1 MHSFKI
7 DGSARGDAVLGL
19 TKVDGGIR
27 VAVVADAKECVLLLY
42 LSGSQS
48 RQREEKKETARIA
61 FPEEGRIGNVW
72 TMTVLGEDLDRYDY
86 AFEADGVRFEDP
98 HGRSFKGHER
108 WGKKELGNILLK
120 TPISQPEFDWED
132 DERQEISYED
142 MIVYRLHVRGFT
154 RHASS
159 GVEDRGTFAGIAE
172 KIPYLKELGVTTVE
186 LMPSN
191 EFNEV
196 MMRPRQIQH
205 RYQERSKEM
214 KTGLSSSLEVESSE
228 IASSEITSE
237 KMDLNLSTSVMEA
250 DGRLNYWGYGPSFLF
265 APKASYAGK
274 GKNPVTEFKNL
285 VKTLHREGL
294 GIVAEL
300 FFTGEETPADVVE
313 VARFWV
319 REFHVDGLHISGTA
333 PIALLASDPYL
344 ADTMIWATSWDGI
357 EIAGSGRGRE
367 SKTDPFQR
375 RLAESRIWE
384 KQFAQVQQ
392 ASRGK
397 VQEEENGKDAGAG
410 KTSRAEKANNANDA
424 NHAESVNCAETV
436 NDTEKVNDTESAK
449 GAGKEKAS
457 QKGAEMSGL
466 PEETKRRTRV
476 LGEYNDGFLV
486 DMRRVLKGDEGQM
499 GALAFR
505 SRRNPE
511 TFGVLNYMAS
521 NNGFTMADMV
531 SYDRKHNEANGE
543 ENRDG
548 TDYNC
553 SWNCGAEGP
562 VRRKKIRQLRKKQLR
577 NAVLLLMLSQGT
589 PLLLAGDEFG
599 NSQDGNNNAYCQDNE
614 ISWLNWN
621 NQKTNADQFEFVKHA
636 IAFRKEHP
644 VFHQPTEP
652 KLMDSLA
659 CGQPDVSYHGI
670 SAWKPEFDNFR
681 RQFGILYCGDYA
693 RKADGTPDDTFFVVY
708 NMHWEPHEFALPT
721 LSAGKK
727 WHVVFQTADEAQNGF
742 YEAGKEPELKSQKKF
757 MAPSRSIAVFI
768 GKTVE
773 KP

>member
-7 DGSARGDAVLGL
+7 DNSVRGDAVLGL

-27 VAVVADAKECVLLLY
+27 VAVVADAKECALLLY
-42 LSGSQS
+42 LSGSHS

-61 FPEEGRIGNVW
+61 FPEEGKIGNVW

-98 HGRSFKGHER
+98 HGRSFEGHER

-120 TPISQPEFDWED
+120 TPVSQPEFDWED
-132 DERQEISYED
+132 DERQGISYED
-142 MIVYRLHVRGFT
+142 VIVYRLHVRGFT

-159 GVEDRGTFAGIAE
+159 GVENRGTFAGIVE

-186 LMPSN
+186 LMPAT

-196 MMRPRQIQH
+196 MMRPRQILH

-214 KTGLSSSLEVESSE
+214 KTGLSSSLEMESSE
-228 IASSEITSE
+228 TASSETTSR
-237 KMDLNLSTSVMEA
+237 KTDLNSSTSVMEA

-294 GIVAEL
+294 GIVVEL

-344 ADTMIWATSWDGI
+344 SDTMIWATSWDGI
-357 EIAGSGRGRE
+357 EIAGRGQKKNA
-367 SKTDPFQR
+367 KTDPFQR
-375 RLAESRIWE
+375 RLAESQIFK

-397 VQEEENGKDAGAG
+397 VQEAENGKAASADKAN
-410 KTSRAEKANNANDA
+410 SAEKANNANDA
-424 NHAESVNCAETV
+424 NHAESVNG
-436 NDTEKVNDTESAK
+436 TEKVNDTESAK
-449 GAGKEKAS
+449 DAGKENGSEKN
-457 QKGAEMSGL
+457 AEMMGL
-466 PEETKRRTRV
+466 AVEPKRRTRV

-505 SRRNPE
+505 SRRNPD

-531 SYDRKHNEANGE
+531 SYDQKHNEANGE

-553 SWNCGAEGP
+553 SWNCGAEGS

-621 NQKTNADQFEFVKHA
+621 NQKTNADQLEFVKHA

-693 RKADGTPDDTFFVVY
+693 RKADGTPDDTFFVIY

-727 WHVVFQTADEAQNGF
+727 WQVVFQTADEAQNGF

>member
-1 MHSFKI
+1 MSREMKEFKTEKCSLLPM
-7 DGSARGDAVLGL
+7 GSGLNGENLHFSINTKEALDKVILFEHGTRKVAGYARVQEEEHFGDLYAFRVLN
-19 TKVDGGIR
+19 
-27 VAVVADAKECVLLLY
+27 AAH
-42 LSGSQS
+42 
-48 RQREEKKETARIA
+48 
-61 FPEEGRIGNVW
+61 
-72 TMTVLGEDLDRYDY
+72 YDY
-86 AFEADGVRFEDP
+86 ALMAGEKYIRDEYAKAVNHYRLEDGT
-98 HGRSFKGHER
+98 
-108 WGKKELGNILLK
+108 ELE
-120 TPISQPEFDWED
+120 TYSTYVDDFDWQD
-132 DERQEISYED
+132 DERIFHPFED
-142 MIVYRLHVRGFT
+142 SVMYRLHVKGFT
-154 RHASS
+154 KHHSS
-159 GVEDRGTFAGIAE
+159 GVQNRGCYAGIVE

-186 LMPSN
+186 LMPAT

-214 KTGLSSSLEVESSE
+214 KTGLSSSLEMESSE
-228 IASSEITSE
+228 TASSETTSR
-237 KMDLNLSTSVMEA
+237 KTDLNSSTSVMEA

-294 GIVAEL
+294 GIVVEL

-344 ADTMIWATSWDGI
+344 SDTMIWATSWDGI
-357 EIAGSGRGRE
+357 EIAGSGQKKNA
-367 SKTDPFQR
+367 KTDPFQR
-375 RLAESRIWE
+375 RLAESQIFK
-384 KQFAQVQQ
+384 KQFAQTRQV
-392 ASRGK
+392 SRGK
-397 VQEEENGKDAGAG
+397 VQEAENGKAASADKAN
-410 KTSRAEKANNANDA
+410 SAEKAKD
-424 NHAESVNCAETV
+424 
-436 NDTEKVNDTESAK
+436 
-449 GAGKEKAS
+449 AGKENGSEKN
-457 QKGAEMSGL
+457 AEMMGL
-466 PEETKRRTRV
+466 AVEPKRRTRV

-505 SRRNPE
+505 SRRNPD

-531 SYDRKHNEANGE
+531 SYDQKHNEANGE

-553 SWNCGAEGP
+553 SWNCGAEGS

-621 NQKTNADQFEFVKHA
+621 NQKTNADQLEFVKHA

-693 RKADGTPDDTFFVVY
+693 RKADGTPDDTFFVIY

-727 WHVVFQTADEAQNGF
+727 WQVVFQTADEAQNGF

>member
-7 DGSARGDAVLGL
+7 DNSVRGDAVLGL

-27 VAVVADAKECVLLLY
+27 VAVVADAKECALLLY
-42 LSGSQS
+42 LSGSHS

-61 FPEEGRIGNVW
+61 FLEEGKIGNVW

-98 HGRSFKGHER
+98 HGRSFEGHER

-120 TPISQPEFDWED
+120 TPVSQPEFDWED
-132 DERQEISYED
+132 DERQGISYED
-142 MIVYRLHVRGFT
+142 VIVYRLHVRGFT

-159 GVEDRGTFAGIAE
+159 GVENRGTFAGIVE

-186 LMPSN
+186 LMPAT

-214 KTGLSSSLEVESSE
+214 KTGLSSSLEMESSE
-228 IASSEITSE
+228 TASSETTSR
-237 KMDLNLSTSVMEA
+237 KTDLNSSTSVMEA

-294 GIVAEL
+294 GIVVEL

-344 ADTMIWATSWDGI
+344 SDTMIWATSWDGI
-357 EIAGSGRGRE
+357 EIAGSGQKKNA
-367 SKTDPFQR
+367 KTDPFQR
-375 RLAESRIWE
+375 RLAESQIFK
-384 KQFAQVQQ
+384 KQFAQTRQV
-392 ASRGK
+392 SRGK
-397 VQEEENGKDAGAG
+397 VQEAENGKAASADKAN
-410 KTSRAEKANNANDA
+410 SAEKAKD
-424 NHAESVNCAETV
+424 
-436 NDTEKVNDTESAK
+436 
-449 GAGKEKAS
+449 AGKENGSEKN
-457 QKGAEMSGL
+457 AEMMGL
-466 PEETKRRTRV
+466 AVEPKRRTRV

-621 NQKTNADQFEFVKHA
+621 NQKTNADQLEFVKHA

-652 KLMDSLA
+652 VSRMSPIMESVRGSRNLTISADSL
-659 CGQPDVSYHGI
+659 
-670 SAWKPEFDNFR
+670 EFSTVGTMRER
-681 RQFGILYCGDYA
+681 RTGHRTIRSSSSTICTGNRMNL
-693 RKADGTPDDTFFVVY
+693 R
-708 NMHWEPHEFALPT
+708 
-721 LSAGKK
+721 
-727 WHVVFQTADEAQNGF
+727 FQRCQQEKNG
-742 YEAGKEPELKSQKKF
+742 
-757 MAPSRSIAVFI
+757 R
-768 GKTVE
+768 
-773 KP
+773 

>member
-7 DGSARGDAVLGL
+7 DNSVRGDAVLGL

-27 VAVVADAKECVLLLY
+27 VAVVADAKECALLLY
-42 LSGSQS
+42 LSGSHS

-61 FPEEGRIGNVW
+61 FPEEGKIGNVW

-98 HGRSFKGHER
+98 HGRSFEGHER

-120 TPISQPEFDWED
+120 TPVSQPEFDWED
-132 DERQEISYED
+132 DERQGISYED
-142 MIVYRLHVRGFT
+142 VIVYRLHVRGFT

-159 GVEDRGTFAGIAE
+159 GVENRGTFAGIVE

-186 LMPSN
+186 LMPAT

-196 MMRPRQIQH
+196 MMRPRQIMH
-205 RYQERSKEM
+205 RYQERLRKIL
-214 KTGLSSSLEVESSE
+214 TGSSSSPEMESSE
-228 IASSEITSE
+228 TAPLETTSG
-237 KMDLNLSTSVMEA
+237 KTDLNSSTSVMEA

-265 APKASYAGK
+265 APKASYAGR

-285 VKTLHREGL
+285 VKTLHRENL
-294 GIVAEL
+294 GIVVEL

-344 ADTMIWATSWDGI
+344 SDTMLWATSWDGI
-357 EIAGSGRGRE
+357 EIAGSGQKKNV
-367 SKTDPFQR
+367 KTDPFQR
-375 RLAESRIWE
+375 RLAESQIFK
-384 KQFAQVQQ
+384 KQFAQTRQV
-392 ASRGK
+392 SRGK
-397 VQEEENGKDAGAG
+397 VQEAENGKAASADKAN
-410 KTSRAEKANNANDA
+410 SAEKA
-424 NHAESVNCAETV
+424 
-436 NDTEKVNDTESAK
+436 K
-449 GAGKEKAS
+449 GDGKENGSEKN
-457 QKGAEMSGL
+457 AEMMGL
-466 PEETKRRTRV
+466 AVEPKRRTRV

-505 SRRNPE
+505 SRRNPD

-531 SYDRKHNEANGE
+531 SYDQKHNEANGE

-553 SWNCGAEGP
+553 SWNCGAEGS

-621 NQKTNADQFEFVKHA
+621 NQKMNADQLEFVKHA

-693 RKADGTPDDTFFVVY
+693 RKADGTPDDTFFVIY

-727 WHVVFQTADEAQNGF
+727 WQVVFQTADEAQNGF

>member
-621 NQKTNADQFEFVKHA
+621 NQKTNADQLEFVKHA

-693 RKADGTPDDTFFVVY
+693 RKADGAPDDTFFVVY

>member
-1 MHSFKI
+1 MHSFQI
-7 DGSARGDAVLGL
+7 DSSARGELVLGV
-19 TKVDGGIR
+19 TKIGGGIC
-27 VAVVADAKECVLLLY
+27 VAVAAEAEECALLLY
-42 LSGSQS
+42 LPGSS
-48 RQREEKKETARIA
+48 TRQKEEKKEAVRIP
-61 FPEEGRIGNVW
+61 FPREGRTGNVW
-72 TMTVLGEDLDRYDY
+72 AMTVLGENLDRYDY
-86 AFEADGVRFEDP
+86 VFEADGVRFEDP
-98 HGRSFKGHER
+98 HGLSFKGHER
-108 WGKKELGNILLK
+108 WGKKELGDILLK
-120 TPISQPEFDWED
+120 TPVSQPEFDWGD
-132 DERQEISYED
+132 DKCPEISYED

-159 GVEDRGTFAGIAE
+159 GVENRGTFQGVAE

-186 LMPSN
+186 LMPST

-196 MMRPRQIQH
+196 MMRPAQIPH
-205 RYQERSKEM
+205 RYRENPVVPGKEQEKNNSGE
-214 KTGLSSSLEVESSE
+214 TGKNS
-228 IASSEITSE
+228 
-237 KMDLNLSTSVMEA
+237 DLAVMEA

-274 GKNPVTEFKNL
+274 GKHPVTEFKNL
-285 VKTLHREGL
+285 VKTLHRENL
-294 GIVAEL
+294 GIVTEL
-300 FFTGEETPADVVE
+300 FFTGEETPADVLE
-313 VARFWV
+313 VVRFWV

-357 EIAGSGRGRE
+357 ETGKKIKKS
-367 SKTDPFQR
+367 DPFQR
-375 RLAESRIWE
+375 RLAESQILKQRFGNVRPVHSGRI
-384 KQFAQVQQ
+384 
-392 ASRGK
+392 
-397 VQEEENGKDAGAG
+397 QEENENGKEENERKDATESPETGGLQVKTG
-410 KTSRAEKANNANDA
+410 KTERRRSR
-424 NHAESVNCAETV
+424 
-436 NDTEKVNDTESAK
+436 
-449 GAGKEKAS
+449 
-457 QKGAEMSGL
+457 L
-466 PEETKRRTRV
+466 

-505 SRRNPE
+505 SRRNPG

-621 NQKTNADQFEFVKHA
+621 NQKTNGDQLEFVKRA
-636 IAFRKEHP
+636 IAFRKAHP

-659 CGQPDVSYHGI
+659 CGQPDVSYHGV
-670 SAWKPEFDNFR
+670 SAWKPEFDSFR

-693 RKADGTPDDTFFVVY
+693 KKADGTPDDTFFVVY

-721 LSAGKK
+721 PPAGKR
-727 WHVVFQTADEAQNGF
+727 WHVAFQTADEAQNGF
-742 YEAGKEPELKSQKKF
+742 YETGKEPELKSQKKF

>member
-120 TPISQPEFDWED
+120 TPISQPEFDWEE

-196 MMRPRQIQH
+196 MMRPRQIMH

-214 KTGLSSSLEVESSE
+214 KTGLSSSLEMEPSE

-237 KMDLNLSTSVMEA
+237 KMDLNPSTSVMEA

-397 VQEEENGKDAGAG
+397 VQEAENGKDAGAD
-410 KTSRAEKANNANDA
+410 KTNRAEKANNANHV
-424 NHAESVNCAETV
+424 NHAESVNRAETV
-436 NDTEKVNDTESAK
+436 NGTGIVK

-457 QKGAEMSGL
+457 EKGAEMSGL

-499 GALAFR
+499 GTLAFR

-621 NQKTNADQFEFVKHA
+621 NQKTNADQLEFVKHA

>member
-7 DGSARGDAVLGL
+7 DNSVRGDAVLGL

-27 VAVVADAKECVLLLY
+27 VAVVADAKECALLLY
-42 LSGSQS
+42 LSGSHS

-61 FPEEGRIGNVW
+61 FPEEGKIGNVW

-98 HGRSFKGHER
+98 HGRSFEGHER

-120 TPISQPEFDWED
+120 TPVSQPEFDWED
-132 DERQEISYED
+132 DERQGISYED
-142 MIVYRLHVRGFT
+142 VIVYRLHVRGFT

-159 GVEDRGTFAGIAE
+159 GVENRGTFAGIVE

-186 LMPSN
+186 LMPAT

-214 KTGLSSSLEVESSE
+214 KTGLSSSLEMESSE
-228 IASSEITSE
+228 TASSETTSR
-237 KMDLNLSTSVMEA
+237 KTDLNSSTSVMEA

-294 GIVAEL
+294 GIVVEL

-344 ADTMIWATSWDGI
+344 SDTMLWATSWDGI
-357 EIAGSGRGRE
+357 EIAGSGQKKNA
-367 SKTDPFQR
+367 KTDPFQR
-375 RLAESRIWE
+375 RLAESQIFK
-384 KQFAQVQQ
+384 KQFAQTRQV
-392 ASRGK
+392 SRGK
-397 VQEEENGKDAGAG
+397 VQEAENGKAASADKAN
-410 KTSRAEKANNANDA
+410 SAEKAKD
-424 NHAESVNCAETV
+424 
-436 NDTEKVNDTESAK
+436 
-449 GAGKEKAS
+449 AGKENGSEKN
-457 QKGAEMSGL
+457 AEMMGL
-466 PEETKRRTRV
+466 AVEPKRRTRV

-505 SRRNPE
+505 SRRNPD

-531 SYDRKHNEANGE
+531 SYDQKHNEANGE

-553 SWNCGAEGP
+553 SWN
-562 VRRKKIRQLRKKQLR
+562 
-577 NAVLLLMLSQGT
+577 LS
-589 PLLLAGDEFG
+589 LIH
-599 NSQDGNNNAYCQDNE
+599 
-614 ISWLNWN
+614 IS
-621 NQKTNADQFEFVKHA
+621 E
-636 IAFRKEHP
+636 
-644 VFHQPTEP
+644 PTRP
-652 KLMDSLA
+652 
-659 CGQPDVSYHGI
+659 
-670 SAWKPEFDNFR
+670 
-681 RQFGILYCGDYA
+681 
-693 RKADGTPDDTFFVVY
+693 
-708 NMHWEPHEFALPT
+708 
-721 LSAGKK
+721 
-727 WHVVFQTADEAQNGF
+727 
-742 YEAGKEPELKSQKKF
+742 
-757 MAPSRSIAVFI
+757 
-768 GKTVE
+768 
-773 KP
+773 

>member
-1 MHSFKI
+1 
-7 DGSARGDAVLGL
+7 
-19 TKVDGGIR
+19 
-27 VAVVADAKECVLLLY
+27 
-42 LSGSQS
+42 
-48 RQREEKKETARIA
+48 
-61 FPEEGRIGNVW
+61 
-72 TMTVLGEDLDRYDY
+72 
-86 AFEADGVRFEDP
+86 
-98 HGRSFKGHER
+98 
-108 WGKKELGNILLK
+108 
-120 TPISQPEFDWED
+120 
-132 DERQEISYED
+132 
-142 MIVYRLHVRGFT
+142 
-154 RHASS
+154 
-159 GVEDRGTFAGIAE
+159 
-172 KIPYLKELGVTTVE
+172 
-186 LMPSN
+186 
-191 EFNEV
+191 
-196 MMRPRQIQH
+196 
-205 RYQERSKEM
+205 M
-214 KTGLSSSLEVESSE
+214 KTGLSSSLEMESSE
-228 IASSEITSE
+228 TASSETTSR
-237 KMDLNLSTSVMEA
+237 KTDLNSSTSVMEA

-294 GIVAEL
+294 GIVVEL

-344 ADTMIWATSWDGI
+344 SDTMIWATSWDGI
-357 EIAGSGRGRE
+357 EIAGSE
-367 SKTDPFQR
+367 QKKNAKTDPFQR
-375 RLAESRIWE
+375 RLAESQIFK
-384 KQFAQVQQ
+384 KQFAQTRQV
-392 ASRGK
+392 SRGK
-397 VQEEENGKDAGAG
+397 VQEAENGKAASADKAN
-410 KTSRAEKANNANDA
+410 SAEKAKD
-424 NHAESVNCAETV
+424 
-436 NDTEKVNDTESAK
+436 
-449 GAGKEKAS
+449 AGKENGSEKN
-457 QKGAEMSGL
+457 AEMMGL
-466 PEETKRRTRV
+466 AVEPKRRTRV

-505 SRRNPE
+505 SRRNPD

-531 SYDRKHNEANGE
+531 SYDQKHNEANGE

-553 SWNCGAEGP
+553 SWNCGAEGS

-621 NQKTNADQFEFVKHA
+621 NQKTNADQLEFVKHA

-693 RKADGTPDDTFFVVY
+693 RKADGTPDDTFFVIY

-727 WHVVFQTADEAQNGF
+727 WQVVFQTADEAQNGF

>member
-7 DGSARGDAVLGL
+7 DSSARGDTVLGL
-19 TKVDGGIR
+19 TRIDGGIR
-27 VAVVADAKECVLLLY
+27 VAVAVDAEECALLLY
-42 LSGSQS
+42 LPGSHT
-48 RQREEKKETARIA
+48 RQKEEKREAVRIP
-61 FPEEGRIGNVW
+61 FPREGRTGNVW
-72 TMTVLGEDLDRYDY
+72 AMTVLGEDLDRYDY
-86 AFEADGVRFEDP
+86 VFEADGVRFEDP
-98 HGRSFKGHER
+98 HGRAFKGHER
-108 WGKKELGNILLK
+108 WGKKELGDLLLR
-120 TPISQPEFDWED
+120 TPVSLPEFDWED
-132 DERQEISYED
+132 DKRPEISYED

-159 GVEDRGTFAGIAE
+159 GVEDRGTFMGIAE
-172 KIPYLKELGVTTVE
+172 KIPYLRELGVTTVE
-186 LMPSN
+186 LMPST

-196 MMRPRQIQH
+196 MMRPVQIPC
-205 RYQERSKEM
+205 RYQESK
-214 KTGLSSSLEVESSE
+214 KSNP
-228 IASSEITSE
+228 A
-237 KMDLNLSTSVMEA
+237 VMEA

-274 GKNPVTEFKNL
+274 GRNPVTEFKTL
-285 VKTLHREGL
+285 VKTLHREKL
-294 GIVAEL
+294 GIVTEL
-300 FFTGEETPADVVE
+300 FFTGEEAPADVLE

-344 ADTMIWATSWDGI
+344 ADTMIWATSWDGV
-357 EIAGSGRGRE
+357 EIAGSGPKKDA
-367 SKTDPFQR
+367 KTDPFLR
-375 RLAESRIWE
+375 RLAESRIM
-384 KQFAQVQQ
+384 KQRLA
-392 ASRGK
+392 
-397 VQEEENGKDAGAG
+397 DAGISQE
-410 KTSRAEKANNANDA
+410 KTERIERR
-424 NHAESVNCAETV
+424 
-436 NDTEKVNDTESAK
+436 
-449 GAGKEKAS
+449 
-457 QKGAEMSGL
+457 
-466 PEETKRRTRV
+466 RRTRL
-476 LGEYNDGFLV
+476 LGECNDGFLV

-531 SYDRKHNEANGE
+531 SYDQKHNEANGE

-621 NQKTNADQFEFVKHA
+621 NQKTNADQLEFVKRA

-659 CGQPDVSYHGI
+659 CGQPDVSYHGV
-670 SAWKPEFDNFR
+670 SAWKPEFDGFR
-681 RQFGILYCGDYA
+681 RQFGILYCGEYA
-693 RKADGTPDDTFFVVY
+693 KKPDGKPDDPFFVIY